1 MVCNADLISKNV
13 ENNHYATLR
22 DSARE
27 RYIGGSACPAITG
40 MENQE
45 QVASIDSFAL
55 AGPLVISALLTASGV
70 VMHTY
75 AEYCHKKVVE
85 VVEKVVVKTAS
96 LKKWRKA
103 GNAVIAAGRF
113 QAAAAVMAEN
123 RLPAGRLNK
132 MVADVGMGPQTP
144 STGVVVRGN
153 AESMAASGGQWELNV
168 EANVG
173 PNQAAGAAEEDRVAQ
188 ESIEELPGE
197 IVAVESTAAE
207 IDDAVFAMHK

>member
-85 VVEKVVVKTAS
+85 VVEKAVVKTAS
-96 LKKWRKA
+96 CKWRKA
-103 GNAVIAAGRF
+103 GNAGIAAGRF

-123 RLPAGRLNK
+123 RLPARRLDK

-153 AESMAASGGQWELNV
+153 AESMAASGGQQELNV
-168 EANVG
+168 ESNVG

-207 IDDAVFAMHK
+207 IDDAVFATHK